1 MHHGVR
7 ITDDALIAASKLSD
21 RYIGG
26 RFLPDKAIDLVDEAG
41 SRLRIEIDSMP
52 QEIDEVERRIMQLE
66 IEKQALAREE
76 DASAVERRES
86 IEAELSEL
94 KEKSSGMKSRWQ
106 AEKDQIQKLRSL
118 KERVDELRTE
128 AERATRTADLQRAAE
143 IQYGEIPRTE
153 QDIGQAEARLGELQA
168 DGKFLKEEVDAD
180 DIAAV
185 VAEWTGI
192 PVSRMVES
200 ERERLTHLER
210 LLSARVV
217 GQDEAVNVVANAV
230 RRACAGLQD
239 PDRPI
244 GSFIF
249 LGPTGVGK
257 IETARALAE
266 FLFDDERAMVRI
278 DMSEYMER
286 HAVARLIGAPPGYVG
301 FEEGGQLTEAVRRR
315 PHSVVLFDE
324 IEKAH

>member
-1 MHHGVR
+1 
-7 ITDDALIAASKLSD
+7 
-21 RYIGG
+21 
-26 RFLPDKAIDLVDEAG
+26 
-41 SRLRIEIDSMP
+41 
-52 QEIDEVERRIMQLE
+52 
-66 IEKQALAREE
+66 
-76 DASAVERRES
+76 
-86 IEAELSEL
+86 L

-230 RRACAGLQD
+230 RRACA
-239 PDRPI
+239 
-244 GSFIF
+244 
-249 LGPTGVGK
+249 
-257 IETARALAE
+257 
-266 FLFDDERAMVRI
+266 
-278 DMSEYMER
+278 
-286 HAVARLIGAPPGYVG
+286 
-301 FEEGGQLTEAVRRR
+301 
-315 PHSVVLFDE
+315 
-324 IEKAH
+324 